1 LSPAPGEVYWA
12 VVPGTPQAPFQVFV
26 KDKPPVEAPDAKTVV
41 DGLRKGGDATELRFV
56 VEAKARPVLLLSD
69 QVDPHTGEMF
79 GLRLIGLGKLD
90 DDEAQQVREQREP
103 GLFHLK
109 AERFPGLDEESA
121 AIVSAPLRVHQT
133 AIDLDAAL
141 GGLDQNEM
149 RVLAERFVTYWQFD
163 LHQLLVGKIRELLRK
178 RESSS

>member
-1 LSPAPGEVYWA
+1 MTPAPGEVYWA
-12 VVPGTPQAPFQVFV
+12 VVPSTPQAPFQVFV
-26 KDKPPVEAPDAKTVV
+26 KDKPPIEALDAKMVIA
-41 DGLRKGGDATELRFV
+41 GLRDGDAELRFV
-56 VEAKARPVLLLSD
+56 VEAKAQPVLLLSD
-69 QVDPHTGEMF
+69 HVDPRTGDRF
-79 GLRLIGLGKLD
+79 ALRLIGLDRLD

-121 AIVSAPLRVHQT
+121 VTISAPIRIHQS
-133 AIDLDAAL
+133 AVDLDAPL

-149 RVLAERFVTYWQFD
+149 RVLSERFITYWQFD